1 MMPGVLLIPIDLNI
15 IQFETN
21 GFKMSVTNKLHTFKN
36 LHEWMNSLGL
46 IKTLIYVLIYDYRG
60 EFPISNQDSLNVY

>member
-21 GFKMSVTNKLHTFKN
+21 GFKMIVTNKLHTFKH
-36 LHEWMNSLGL
+36 LHEWIKSLGL
-46 IKTLIYVLIYDYRG
+46 IKT
-60 EFPISNQDSLNVY
+60 

>member
-21 GFKMSVTNKLHTFKN
+21 GFEMIVANKLHTFKH
-36 LHEWMNSLGL
+36 LHKWMKSLGL